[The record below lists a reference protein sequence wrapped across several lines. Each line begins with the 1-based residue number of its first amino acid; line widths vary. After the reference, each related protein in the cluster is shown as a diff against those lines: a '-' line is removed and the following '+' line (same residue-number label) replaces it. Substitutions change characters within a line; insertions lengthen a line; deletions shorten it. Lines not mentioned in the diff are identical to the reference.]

1 MEGSRMCSV
10 GCVVHVDVHGE
21 CVMLWWQLNLA
32 ATERGVVEDI
42 GVGSAGCVV
51 HVDVH
56 MLWWQLLLRYDLS
69 CM

>member
-32 ATERGVVEDI
+32 ATEQG
-42 GVGSAGCVV
+42 
-51 HVDVH
+51 
-56 MLWWQLLLRYDLS
+56 RYGLS